1 MARALFT
8 VGASLLAIVA
18 AHSTY
23 IYLTHRYREQ
33 ARSHRFNATLYACG
47 ELATAI
53 IGPRLN
59 HFHQDVNHMQ
69 VEGFFEWLGQALGS
83 VIRFI
88 VDALSGLFNLLSHAG
103 SNFVEGLSRT
113 LGMDA
118 SIISIIALILGL
130 MLLWS
135 AIRAFMNAS
144 IIMGII
150 WLVLGLWLLSWIIH

>member
-1 MARALFT
+1 
-8 VGASLLAIVA
+8 
-18 AHSTY
+18 
-23 IYLTHRYREQ
+23 
-33 ARSHRFNATLYACG
+33 
-47 ELATAI
+47 
-53 IGPRLN
+53 
-59 HFHQDVNHMQ
+59 MQ
-69 VEGFFEWLGQALGS
+69 VESFFEWLGQALGS

-88 VDALSGLFNLLSHAG
+88 VDGLSGLFGALTHAG
-103 SNFVEGLSRT
+103 GNFIDGLSRT
-113 LGMDA
+113 LGMDT

>member
-1 MARALFT
+1 VLKTLRHT
-8 VGASLLAIVA
+8 QKIA
-18 AHSTY
+18 AFGSS
-23 IYLTHRYREQ
+23 YRELGTQ
-33 ARSHRFNATLYACG
+33 LDS
-47 ELATAI
+47 
-53 IGPRLN
+53 PRLKSGN
-59 HFHQDVNHMQ
+59 HAITFIKDAHDMQ
-69 VEGFFEWLGQALGS
+69 VESFFEWLGQALGS
-83 VIRFI
+83 IIRFI

-103 SNFVEGLSRT
+103 SNFVEGLSRA
-113 LGMDA
+113 LGMDT